1 MCIGVTTA
9 YPGRFAVTNEDDE
22 YYYNF
27 FSVVRVSY
35 FLRSV
40 IPNPL
45 T

>member
-1 MCIGVTTA
+1 MCIGVTTV

-27 FSVVRVSY
+27 FFRGACKLLPSFRD
-35 FLRSV
+35 
-40 IPNPL
+40 